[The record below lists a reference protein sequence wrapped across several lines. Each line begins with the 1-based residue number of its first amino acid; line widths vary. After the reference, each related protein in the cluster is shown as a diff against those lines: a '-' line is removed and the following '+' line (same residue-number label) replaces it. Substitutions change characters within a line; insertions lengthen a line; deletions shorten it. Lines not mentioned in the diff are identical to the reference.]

1 MTRTMAAPFSPPPVL
16 SRPMLKSSRHVLWSV
31 LAALVSGL
39 LLAMCFPGFGN
50 LPGLVWV
57 WMLPLLPAVWCCKS
71 KRQGFAIAY
80 LAGLLFWL
88 LNLKWI
94 WTVSGLGAMALG
106 AFLALYF
113 GAWGAMA
120 ASLGNPWR
128 SRNKTPKTSQE
139 SSVSKLEQK
148 IAKKAGDQK
157 HGGPLHGALHDSL
170 RSLKFALINAATWV
184 SLEWLRGWIFT
195 GFGWNGLGV
204 AFHETPV
211 LAQAADLVGVTGLAF
226 LPVFMSAVIVQTAA
240 RLRQEAASGKL
251 KPRLDFSVAALLLAV
266 QFCYG
271 VWRAQQVNSW
281 ETERV
286 RILLVQG
293 NIPQDIKWD
302 PNSVADILQ
311 TYADDTREAV
321 HSLEKENL
329 KRLQESTGEE
339 AVELKQP
346 DLVIWPESAVPTPL
360 YFADNLE
367 GYLLFAEAHH
377 LINEEI
383 RPLQAITGPFVLIS
397 GMNEFESDF
406 DGERAVWKQG
416 GRQYNSIA
424 MVLPEGELEQSIS
437 TWRKMHLVIFGEYIP
452 WVDQLPFLGELF
464 KFSSGADFAGNFDA
478 GTSTEPLVAPV
489 GDDHVQLIPSVCF
502 EDTVGRL
509 TRKFVRNE
517 PQLIINVTNDGWF
530 KYSEGAR
537 QHLANARFRAIE
549 LRRPMVRS
557 ANTGVSAIIST
568 TGSLIDP
575 VNGERQVIAD
585 EAGSHFVRD
594 SLYGHAY
601 PPTHAPVTLYALA
614 GDWFAFLMMG
624 AVILMVA
631 RNKLAAR

>member
-1 MTRTMAAPFSPPPVL
+1 
-16 SRPMLKSSRHVLWSV
+16 
-31 LAALVSGL
+31 
-39 LLAMCFPGFGN
+39 
-50 LPGLVWV
+50 
-57 WMLPLLPAVWCCKS
+57 MLPLLPAVWCCKS
-71 KRQGFAIAY
+71 KRYGFGIAY
-80 LAGLLFWL
+80 LAGLTFWL
-88 LNLKWI
+88 LNLKWL
-94 WTVSGLGAMALG
+94 WTVSGLGAMALA

-113 GAWGAMA
+113 GAWGAIA
-120 ASLGNPWR
+120 VSLGNPWR
-128 SRNKTPKTSQE
+128 RLKDTRNKPGKQTANSLQRKM
-139 SSVSKLEQK
+139 EQK
-148 IAKKAGDQK
+148 TPARGSY
-157 HGGPLHGALHDSL
+157 LNSALGDSL
-170 RSLKFALINAATWV
+170 LSLKFAFINAAAWV

-226 LPVFMSAVIVQTAA
+226 VPVLMSAVIVQTAA
-240 RLRQEAASGKL
+240 RLRSEAASGKL

-271 VWRAQQVNSW
+271 VWRAKEVNSW
-281 ETERV
+281 ESERV

-311 TYADDTREAV
+311 TYADDTREAIL
-321 HSLEKENL
+321 SLEQENL

-346 DLVIWPESAVPTPL
+346 DLIIWPESAVPTPL
-360 YFADNLE
+360 YFADNLD
-367 GYLLFAEAHH
+367 GYLLFAEANH

-406 DGERAVWKQG
+406 DGERAVWKEG

-424 MVLPEGELEQSIS
+424 MVLPEGALEQSIS

-478 GTSTEPLVAPV
+478 GTSTAPLVAPV
-489 GDDHVQLIPSVCF
+489 GDGHVQLIPSVCF

-509 TRKFVRNE
+509 TRKFVRKE

-530 KYSEGAR
+530 KDSEAAR
-537 QHLANARFRAIE
+537 QHMANAKFRAIE

-575 VNGERQVIAD
+575 MSGERQIIED

-614 GDWFAFLMMG
+614 GDWFAFLMI
-624 AVILMVA
+624 ALCLFFVA
-631 RNKLAAR
+631 KAGLKTRQ

>member
-1 MTRTMAAPFSPPPVL
+1 ML
-16 SRPMLKSSRHVLWSV
+16 SSSRNALWSV
-31 LAALVSGL
+31 LAALASGL
-39 LLAMCFPGFGN
+39 LLAMCFPGLGN
-50 LPGLVWV
+50 LPGLVWI

-71 KRQGFAIAY
+71 KRHGFAIAY

-88 LNLKWI
+88 LNLKWL
-94 WTVSGLGAMALG
+94 WTVSGLGAMALA

-113 GAWGAMA
+113 GAWGALA

-128 SRNKTPKTSQE
+128 TRNKTHDTSQDATA
-139 SSVSKLEQK
+139 SKLQQK
-148 IAKKAGDQK
+148 IAQREKDQE
-157 HGGPLHGALHDSL
+157 HSPGQGGRLLSALHDSL
-170 RSLKFALINAATWV
+170 RSLKFAFINAATWV

-226 LPVFMSAVIVQTAA
+226 VPVLMSAVIVQTAA
-240 RLRQEAASGKL
+240 RLRSEAASGKL
-251 KPRLDFSVAALLLAV
+251 KPRLDFSVAALLLAL

-271 VWRAQQVNSW
+271 VWRANEVNSW
-281 ETERV
+281 ESERV
-286 RILLVQG
+286 RVLLVQG

-302 PNSVADILQ
+302 PASVPDILQ
-311 TYADDTREAV
+311 TYADDTREAIL
-321 HSLEKENL
+321 SLEEENL
-329 KRLQESTGEE
+329 ERLKTSTGED

-360 YFADNLE
+360 YFADNLD
-367 GYLLFAEAHH
+367 GYLLFGEAHH

-383 RPLQAITGPFVLIS
+383 RPLQAVTGPFVLIS

-424 MVLPEGELEQSIS
+424 MVLPEGQLEQSIS
-437 TWRKMHLVIFGEYIP
+437 TWRKVHLVIFGEYIP
-452 WVDQLPFLGELF
+452 FIDQLPFLGELF

-478 GTSTEPLVAPV
+478 GTSTDPLIAPV
-489 GDDHVQLIPSVCF
+489 ADGHVQLIPSICF

-509 TRKFVRNE
+509 TRKFVRTE

-530 KYSEGAR
+530 KYSEGAQ

-557 ANTGVSAIIST
+557 ANTGVSAIISA

-575 VNGERQVIAD
+575 VTGKRQLIED
-585 EAGSHFVRD
+585 EAGNHFVRA

-601 PPTHAPVTLYALA
+601 PPRHAPATLYALA
-614 GDWFAFLMMG
+614 GDWFAFLMMALVIVM
-624 AVILMVA
+624 AVASL
-631 RNKLAAR
+631 RRDPPEC